1 MRARARAICSRLGH
15 LRLWLRFAAQAF
27 VGLALGGGSLL
38 VVLGG
43 DAVQG
48 ALLGCGALLAGL
60 AARRSAARAGD
71 ARRAAR
77 VRAAVRR
84 ALRPL
89 RSTGWRLEEALAWP
103 GGGRLD
109 FLAATPDGRLA
120 FALLASPVRSERL
133 LDRAQEIASW
143 LATSGRPCV
152 PVLAVSRL
160 ARPERDERGV
170 LVVAADAVADAV
182 ADAESGFHRALAGTQ
197 RELAA

>member
-1 MRARARAICSRLGH
+1 MTARARALRSRLGH

-38 VVLGG
+38 LVLGG
-43 DAVQG
+43 DAAQG
-48 ALLGCGALLAGL
+48 AFLGAGALLAGL
-60 AARRSAARAGD
+60 AARRSAARAGL
-71 ARRAAR
+71 

-89 RSTGWRLEEALAWP
+89 RGAGWRLEEALAWP

-109 FLAATPDGRLA
+109 FLAATPDGGLA

-143 LATSGRPCV
+143 LAMDGRPCV

-170 LVVAADAVADAV
+170 LVVAADAVADAL
-182 ADAESGFHRALAGTQ
+182 ADAESGFHCALAEAQ
-197 RELAA
+197 AELAA